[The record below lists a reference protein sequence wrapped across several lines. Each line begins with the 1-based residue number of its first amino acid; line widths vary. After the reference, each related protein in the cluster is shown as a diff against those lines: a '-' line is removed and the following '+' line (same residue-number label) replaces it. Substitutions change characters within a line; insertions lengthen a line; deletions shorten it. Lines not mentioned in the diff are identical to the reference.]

1 MDDDRI
7 DFSALDPSN
16 NSRRW
21 DALVQRTVDASIIA
35 PPPPSAWGSLIRL
48 RGAVLGLAALALLS
62 WVPALTRDVQPTEE
76 QTADPAFALMQYSH
90 AGDMTALLETTNGY

>member
-1 MDDDRI
+1 MDDERI

-16 NSRRW
+16 HPRRW
-21 DALVQRTVDASIIA
+21 AALVQRTVDASIIA
-35 PPPPSAWGSLIRL
+35 PPSAWGSLVRL

-62 WVPALTRDVQPTEE
+62 WVPALTRDVQPSEE